1 MEYSPSA
8 RSPTSCS
15 AFRKSIRIK
24 TNKAQNQL
32 IFLSFIIPTSVIKNQ
47 RKRSLNETHED
58 SVSRTV
64 IEKTI
69 VLC

>member
-24 TNKAQNQL
+24 TNKAQNKL